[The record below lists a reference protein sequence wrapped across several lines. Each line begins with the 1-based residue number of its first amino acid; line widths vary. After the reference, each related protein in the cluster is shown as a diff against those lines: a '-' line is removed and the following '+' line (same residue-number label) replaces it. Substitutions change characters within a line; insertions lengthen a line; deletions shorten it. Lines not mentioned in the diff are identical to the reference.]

1 MTGEVKLELK
11 ENKTGRFYIR
21 DNQEEIARLEIRIA
35 GNELLALHTEV
46 NSGHEGKGFA
56 KKLFL
61 EMVDYARKNQLKVK
75 AYCPYIQ
82 TQFKKSPEEFEDVIS
97 K

>member
-1 MTGEVKLELK
+1 MTDDVKLELK
-11 ENKTGRFYIR
+11 ENKTGRFYILE
-21 DNQEEIARLEIRIA
+21 NQEQIARLEIRIA
-35 GNELLALHTEV
+35 GNTILAVHTEV
-46 NSGHEGKGFA
+46 NPGHEGQGLA

-61 EMVDYARKNQLKVK
+61 EMVDSARKNQLKIK

-82 TQFKKSPEEFEDVIS
+82 AQFKKSPEEYADVI